1 MTRPRATSI
10 LPPGLFGGAA
20 VRLAFLVGT
29 LLIAGIGAIGLY
41 TAQDQYDRTRADLIG
56 YARSD
61 ARQIATVTANWLVV
75 KDLATIEG
83 LLLEL
88 AGAPH
93 ILGMMLTDTA
103 GNVLVQVE
111 QPPGKEPR
119 AMYAEKSV
127 PLPGQALSESG
138 DNIATVWQPVAVGAE
153 PIGWVRV
160 RYSLAVAQAGQ
171 RAILIHTAMA
181 SGVVLVVMIGL
192 LLLLL
197 RRPLGILGGVSR
209 FARTLGGRHGE
220 QHPAVSSVTELNEL
234 QRALNDVSREL
245 HDQDRRLAE
254 GERAL
259 GTLVGN
265 LPGMVYRCRND
276 RDWTIEFAS
285 EGSLALTGYRPE
297 ELGENGVTTYNELI
311 HPDDREPVWEQVQ
324 AALAENRPFLL
335 RYRIRSRDG
344 QEKQVREHGRGIV
357 TDDGVLVAL
366 EGYIADAS
374 AEARALGQAQKLS
387 SAIEQTADSVIVT
400 DRGGVIEYVNPAF
413 EHITGYTRAAAVGNK
428 PSLVKSGMHDQAFYR
443 RLWRTILNGQTF
455 REVFVNRHKNGTL
468 YYEEETITPLKDDRG
483 TITHFVST
491 GKDITA
497 RMQSEQETR
506 RMQHFLDSLV
516 ENLPHM
522 LFVKDAKDLRF
533 VRFNKAAEELLGY
546 ARADMLGKNNYDF
559 FPKEEADLFT
569 AMDREVLASGEL
581 LDVPRE
587 SIHTRLQGTRLLHT
601 KKIPISDE
609 HGQPLYLL
617 GISED
622 ITARVQVEDTA
633 QRLGRILDH
642 STNEIYVFE
651 AASLRFVQVN
661 QGAQKNL
668 GYDMDELRALTPL
681 DLKPDFSRESFEQLL
696 APLRRGEQEAISFV
710 TNHRRKDGSLYPV
723 EVHLQLSRNETPPV
737 FVAIIQDITERKHA
751 EDRLNYMAYYDTL
764 TGLPN
769 RQLLRDRLQQTM
781 IEADRSGRV
790 AAVMLLDLDRF
801 KFINDTLGHEAGDML
816 LKGVAERLTTCVR
829 HGDTVARLGGDEFT
843 VLLANVAQV
852 DDVAFVTKKILEGFA
867 QPFLIAGRELFVSP
881 SIGITLYPHDDR
893 DIDNLLKNAD
903 AAMYHAKE
911 SGRNTFQFFTAE
923 LNERASQRLEME
935 TALRH
940 ALERNEFLLH
950 YQPLMD
956 LKTGQLKGVEALL
969 RWQHP
974 QRGLVPP
981 LDFIPLAE
989 ETGLIVPIGEWVLRT
1004 ACAQAMAWHAAGF
1017 CGLQMAVNIS
1027 SRQFQ
1032 QHNLAALVT
1041 TVLNETGLEP
1051 QCFNLELTESVLM
1064 RNVDAAIV
1072 AMGELDAAGVG
1083 FSIDDFGTGYSSLS
1097 YLKRFPIDIL
1107 KIDRSFVRDIT
1118 TDPDDAAIVTA
1129 IMAMAHTLGI
1139 EVVAEGV
1146 ETEEQIAFLRAHGCD
1161 VMQGYYFSKPVDA
1174 AALTELLRKTTKQGT
1189 CKPRARKHTKAD
1201 SGLR

>member
-1 MTRPRATSI
+1 VIRPRATSI
-10 LPPGLFGGAA
+10 LPPGLFAGAA

-29 LLIAGIGAIGLY
+29 LLLAGVGAIGTY
-41 TAQDQYDRTRADLIG
+41 SAQDQYDRTREDLIG

-75 KDLATIEG
+75 KDLATIED

-88 AGAPH
+88 AGAPN
-93 ILGMMLTDTA
+93 ILGVTLTDTA

-111 QPPGKEPR
+111 QPPGQGPR

-127 PLPGQALSESG
+127 PLPGLALIESG
-138 DNIATVWQPVAVGAE
+138 DDIATVWQPVAVGTE

-160 RYSLAVAQAGQ
+160 RYSLAVAQAEQ
-171 RAILIHTAMA
+171 RAILIHTAVA
-181 SGVVLVVMIGL
+181 SGVVLVVMLGL
-192 LLLLL
+192 LLFLL
-197 RRPLGILGGVSR
+197 RRPLGILGGLSR
-209 FARTLGGRHGE
+209 FARSLGGLHGE
-220 QHPAVSSVTELNEL
+220 QHPVVSSVTELNEL

-254 GERAL
+254 RERAL
-259 GTLVGN
+259 STLVGN

-324 AALAENRPFLL
+324 AALAEHRPFLL
-335 RYRIRSRDG
+335 RYRVRSRDG
-344 QEKQVREHGRGIV
+344 QEKQVREHGRGIF
-357 TDDGVLVAL
+357 TDDGVLMAL

-374 AEARALGQAQKLS
+374 AEARALEQAQKLS
-387 SAIEQTADSVIVT
+387 SAIEQTADSVIIT
-400 DRGGVIEYVNPAF
+400 DRDGVIEYVNPAF
-413 EHITGYTRAAAVGNK
+413 EHTTGYTRAEALGNK
-428 PSLVKSGMHDQAFYR
+428 SNLVKSGMHDQAFYQ
-443 RLWRTILNGQTF
+443 RLWQTIRSGQPF
-455 REVFVNRHKNGTL
+455 REVFVNRRNNGTL
-468 YYEEETITPLKDDRG
+468 FYEEKTISPLKDDRG

-506 RMQHFLDSLV
+506 RTQHFLDSLV
-516 ENLPHM
+516 ENLPNM

-546 ARADMLGKNNYDF
+546 SRAEMIGKNDHDF
-559 FPKEEADLFT
+559 FTKEEADFFT
-569 AMDREVLASGEL
+569 AMDREVLVSGEL
-581 LDVPRE
+581 LDIPRE
-587 SIHTRLQGTRLLHT
+587 AIHTRLQGTRLLHT

-622 ITARVQVEDTA
+622 ITERVQVEDTA

-642 STNEIYVFE
+642 STNEIYVFG
-651 AASLRFVQVN
+651 ADGLRFMQVN

-681 DLKPDFSRESFEQLL
+681 DIKPDFSRESFEQLL
-696 APLRRGEQEAISFV
+696 APLKSGEQEAISFV
-710 TNHRRKDGSLYPV
+710 TNHRRRDGSLYPV

-751 EDRLNYMAYYDTL
+751 EDRLSYMAYYDTL

-801 KFINDTLGHEAGDML
+801 KYINDTLGHEAGDML

-852 DDVAFVTKKILEGFA
+852 DDVAFVTKKILEAFA
-867 QPFLIAGRELFVSP
+867 QPFTIAGRELFVSP

-923 LNERASQRLEME
+923 LNERASQRLELE

-940 ALERNEFLLH
+940 ALERNELLLH
-950 YQPLMD
+950 YQPLVD

-969 RWQHP
+969 RWQYP
-974 QRGLVPP
+974 QHGLVPP

-1032 QHNLAALVT
+1032 QQNLASVVSA
-1041 TVLNETGLEP
+1041 VLNETGLEP
-1051 QCFNLELTESVLM
+1051 QCFYLELTESVLM

-1097 YLKRFPIDIL
+1097 YLKRFPIDVL

-1118 TDPDDAAIVTA
+1118 TNPDDAAIVTA

-1146 ETEEQIAFLRAHGCD
+1146 ETEEQLAFLRAHGCD

-1174 AALTELLRKTTKQGT
+1174 TALTELLRKTTKQGT
-1189 CKPRARKHTKAD
+1189 CKPRTRKHTKAD
-1201 SGLR
+1201 SGAR